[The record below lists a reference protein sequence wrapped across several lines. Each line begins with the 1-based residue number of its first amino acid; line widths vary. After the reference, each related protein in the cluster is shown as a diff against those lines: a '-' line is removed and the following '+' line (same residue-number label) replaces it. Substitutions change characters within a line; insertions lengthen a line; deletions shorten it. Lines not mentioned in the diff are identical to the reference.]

1 MSKKAQAVNTLPVGY
16 HPKTFWERN
25 RRSHGYLLRREIRS
39 KAYKL
44 FRFLLLFAIC
54 FLILHPVLDKL
65 SVSLM
70 EEKDLYDSSI
80 TTIPR
85 HVTLENYEIVAQQIY
100 YGKALVNTLWISVL
114 VSLLQVAACTLVGYG
129 FARFDFPLKKFWF
142 ACVVLVIIVPPQT
155 ISTSLY
161 LRFRYFDIFG
171 LVKLFN
177 NGEALNLR
185 SSSIPYYLLSIT
197 CMGLKNGLYIY
208 MLRQFFSGVPVSLEE
223 AAYVD
228 GCNTFHTFW
237 KVILPEAVPII
248 VSCLLFAFVWQWTDT
263 FYSKLFLGG
272 NTLLS
277 MEVSGISD
285 RIANYF
291 STQLGIGTSLGR
303 RNQFVSTGT
312 LMLIAPLLVVYL
324 FAQRSFVE
332 SISTSGMKM

>member
-1 MSKKAQAVNTLPVGY
+1 MTSKNTLPAGY
-16 HPKTFWERN
+16 HPKSFRERN
-25 RRSHGYLLRREIRS
+25 RQSHGYLLK
-39 KAYKL
+39 KAVRGKVYKL

-54 FLILHPVLDKL
+54 FLILHPILDKL

-70 EEKDLYDSSI
+70 EERDLYDSSI
-80 TTIPR
+80 TAIPR
-85 HVTLENYEIVAQQIY
+85 HVTLENYQIVAEQVY
-100 YGKALVNTLWISVL
+100 YGRALVNTLWISVL
-114 VSLLQVAACTLVGYG
+114 VSVLQVGACTLVGYG
-129 FARFDFPLKKFWF
+129 FARFEFRGKKLWF
-142 ACVVLVIIVPPQT
+142 AAVVLVIIVPPQT

-171 LVKLFN
+171 LIRLFN

-185 SSSIPYYLLSIT
+185 SSSIPYYLLSVT
-197 CMGLKNGLYIY
+197 CMGLKDGLYIY

-228 GCNTFHTFW
+228 GCGTFRTFW
-237 KVILPEAVPII
+237 QVVLPEAVPII
-248 VSCLLFAFVWQWTDT
+248 ISCLLFAFVWQWTDT

-285 RIANYF
+285 RIGNYF

-303 RNQFVSTGT
+303 RNQFVSTAT
-312 LMLIAPLLVVYL
+312 LMLIAPLLLIYL

>member
-1 MSKKAQAVNTLPVGY
+1 MSNKNAVSAEF
-16 HPKTFWERN
+16 HPKSFWERN
-25 RRSHGYLLRREIRS
+25 KKSHGYLLKKEARS

-44 FRFLLLFAIC
+44 VRFLLLFAIC
-54 FLILHPVLDKL
+54 FLILHPLLDKL

-70 EEKDLYDSSI
+70 EERDLYDSSI

-85 HVTLENYEIVAQQIY
+85 HVTLENYDIVAERIFY
-100 YGKALVNTLWISVL
+100 WKALVNTLWISAL
-114 VSLLQVAACTLVGYG
+114 VAILQVGACTLVGYG
-129 FARFDFPLKKFWF
+129 FARFDFPLKKLWF
-142 ACVVLVIIVPPQT
+142 AAVVLVIIVPPQT

-171 LVKLFN
+171 LIRLFN

-185 SSSIPYYLLSIT
+185 STSIPYYLLSIT
-197 CMGLKNGLYIY
+197 CMGLKDGLYIY

-228 GCNTFHTFW
+228 GCGTFRTFVR
-237 KVILPEAVPII
+237 VILPEAIPII

-263 FYSKLFLGG
+263 FYSRLFLGG

-277 MEVSGISD
+277 MEVSSISD

-291 STQLGIGTSLGR
+291 STQFRIGLSLGR

-312 LMLIAPLLVVYL
+312 LMIIAPLLIVYL